1 MQTNGKQTK
10 QNIFSA
16 TKNITSA
23 LVGISL
29 EKTEIKDIDQQLN
42 NIFPKLNHDE
52 GVQVKIQKVTTQL
65 MNFLSFQFHLSKLT
79 NLYKKIY
86 QFEVLEILRQ
96 AKVKCLKTYRMGKYT
111 DHKGG
116 IKLLLT
122 KRSNA
127 QRLMITLVAFSILVI
142 PIGCSKA
149 TNEQSQAPSAT
160 QNATSPNTTP
170 SPIKTEDKELTLKL
184 TSEKI
189 VNGGRV
195 YLDNNFAIATIN
207 LKKGTDVTVAKILAQ
222 KYADILK
229 QKYDKKKINVQAVL
243 DNKNIANINL

>member
-1 MQTNGKQTK
+1 
-10 QNIFSA
+10 
-16 TKNITSA
+16 
-23 LVGISL
+23 
-29 EKTEIKDIDQQLN
+29 
-42 NIFPKLNHDE
+42 
-52 GVQVKIQKVTTQL
+52 
-65 MNFLSFQFHLSKLT
+65 
-79 NLYKKIY
+79 
-86 QFEVLEILRQ
+86 VLEILRQ

-111 DHKGG
+111 DNKGG

-122 KRSNA
+122 KRSNT
-127 QRLMITLVAFSILVI
+127 QRLMLTLVAFSILAI

-170 SPIKTEDKELTLKL
+170 SLIKAEDKELTLKL

-189 VNGGRV
+189 VAGGQIIV
-195 YLDNNFAIATIN
+195 YENIATAAI
-207 LKKGTDVTVAKILAQ
+207 LCKKGTDEKAAKDLAK

-229 QKYDKKKINVQAVL
+229 QKYGKKKINVQAVL